1 MVGFSY
7 IYFFNVINRIRIKLF
22 LFLSI
27 CKRYQICPIERGIFL
42 SLKKIAKLTGTSVST
57 VSRVLHQPG
66 HTCNEPGLAEKIW
79 QVAGEL
85 NYLPNSSAR
94 ELRLG
99 SKGTSQPFVADVFL
113 TRFGS
118 MDADPFFQEVFQHMK
133 EELMHKNCLLGELLY
148 PDNFMM
154 PITEDS
160 IPSMVPYKS
169 SENIRKETP
178 AISPALVSRKNNT
191 GLIILGKC
199 PEALIPALRKRY
211 ACMVG
216 IDRNPT
222 DYLYDEVFCDGG
234 TAAVKAVE
242 YLISLGHRH
251 IAYIGDCNFESR
263 YIGYYQAL
271 LAHKIPLNYQDIY
284 PSRQTLQEGYDIMRS
299 ILHTGNSLPS
309 AIFCAN
315 YATSIGVLKAL
326 KQHKKRGYL
335 PSVISI
341 YNIAASE
348 KTSPMLTTINIPKK
362 EMAHLALNLLL
373 DRKENGHSEIIR
385 LELPCRLVERE
396 SCT

>member
-1 MVGFSY
+1 M
-7 IYFFNVINRIRIKLF
+7 
-22 LFLSI
+22 
-27 CKRYQICPIERGIFL
+27 

-79 QVAGEL
+79 ETAKKM

-94 ELRLG
+94 ELRMG
-99 SKGTSQPFVADVFL
+99 SREQISPFMVDVFL
-113 TRFGS
+113 TRFAS
-118 MDADPFFQEVFQHMK
+118 MDTDPFFQELFQHIK
-133 EELMHKNCLLGELLY
+133 EELMHENCLLGEMFY

-154 PITEDS
+154 PITEES

-169 SENIRKETP
+169 SEIIRKEIP
-178 AISPALVSRKNNT
+178 AISPAFVSRKNNT
-191 GLIILGKC
+191 GLVILGKC
-199 PEALIPALRKRY
+199 PEALIPVLRKKY

-222 DYLYDEVFCDGG
+222 DYLYDEVFCDGS
-234 TAAVKAVE
+234 AAAIKAVE

-271 LAHKIPLNYQDIY
+271 LAHKIPLNYQNIH
-284 PSRQTLQEGYDIMRS
+284 PSRQTLKEGYDIMCS
-299 ILHTGNSLPS
+299 ILGAGEYLPS

-315 YATSIGVLKAL
+315 DATAIGVLRAL
-326 KQHKKRGYL
+326 KQHKKRGYM

-341 YNIAASE
+341 DNITASE
-348 KTSPMLTTINIPKK
+348 KTSPMLTTISIPKK

-385 LELPCRLVERE
+385 LELPCRLIERE
-396 SCT
+396 SCS